1 MPLPK
6 GYDADSVYTEGPD
19 IKLSK
24 EETYIYSFAE
34 DLLNK
39 ALTSEPDEDS
49 LERMYTVLPELLET
63 FALKVGS
70 SAPTQIHRDVMVFIR
85 RHRSEIV
92 RTFRDM
98 YLEEHNIRASVLG
111 DSTSKMNLDHITK
124 NSYLNNPEEQRD
136 AINGP
141 PEDILCEDDFD
152 EADHEP
158 NDIQNLF
165 LKF

>member
-1 MPLPK
+1 
-6 GYDADSVYTEGPD
+6 
-19 IKLSK
+19 
-24 EETYIYSFAE
+24 
-34 DLLNK
+34 
-39 ALTSEPDEDS
+39 
-49 LERMYTVLPELLET
+49 
-63 FALKVGS
+63 
-70 SAPTQIHRDVMVFIR
+70 
-85 RHRSEIV
+85 
-92 RTFRDM
+92 
-98 YLEEHNIRASVLG
+98 
-111 DSTSKMNLDHITK
+111 MNLDHITK